1 VIILLKGIR
10 YKLLSGELI
19 ILLLIFLVSFWA
31 ISNFINLN
39 NALDRILVENYHSV
53 LAAENMIGS
62 IERQDSA
69 VLYYLL
75 GSRDEGQKLFDKYHG
90 EFMIWFGKEK
100 DNITVSGE
108 EELVSN
114 IYMNY
119 TNYLSE
125 FNKIKSIYGSEGSNA
140 AIKYYFDR
148 SLPQFMSIR
157 TLCNDLLEMNH
168 KTISERNEIAEKV
181 ANSAIWSTIIVSI
194 LSIAFG
200 FFWNIYISGILVGPI
215 LKLTDKVKSIAK
227 GNLDETID
235 IKVNDEIGILASE
248 FNDMTR
254 HIKEYQNTNIDKL
267 ISERKKSE
275 AIVREIYDG
284 IIVVD
289 RDSKIVL
296 VNKAAEIILNKD
308 ENVIRGKHF
317 LEVIKDDTIYM
328 VLKAAF
334 EGRYQDGDETDV
346 TTISRISDGA
356 KKHYTVRATPI
367 EGKENTVE
375 GAVILF
381 GDVTHF
387 KEVDEMKSDFVSTV
401 SHEFR
406 TPLTS
411 IQMGVGLLLESNI
424 VKDGTR
430 EKELLDAIDE
440 DSKRLNRLVSELLDL
455 TRIESGKTNMEF
467 RRIDT
472 VGIIVDV
479 VKSFELQA
487 KEKGIELNKEIKAKE
502 PVNIYADSNKVS
514 WVLVNLISN
523 AMRYTPQG
531 GKITVSIEQNGNKAY
546 IAVKD
551 TGIGIPKKYH
561 EVIFDKFTQVK
572 NDGVTAGGAGLGL
585 AISKDIVKAHKG
597 RIWVESEEGK
607 GSTFIFTLPLM
618 E

>member
-1 VIILLKGIR
+1 MKSIR
-10 YKLLSGELI
+10 YKQLSGELI

-31 ISNFINLN
+31 ISNFMDLN
-39 NALDRILVENYHSV
+39 SALDRILVENYRSV

-69 VLYYLL
+69 ALYYLL

-100 DNITVSGE
+100 DNITVPGE

-114 IYMNY
+114 IYLNY
-119 TNYLSE
+119 TSYLSE
-125 FNKIKSIYGSEGSNA
+125 FDTIKSIYGSEGSNA

-148 SLPQFMSIR
+148 VLPQVMSVR
-157 TLCNDLLEMNH
+157 LLCKDLLEMNH
-168 KTISERNEIAEKV
+168 KTITERNEIAENV
-181 ANSAIWSTIIVSI
+181 ANNAIWSTIAVSI
-194 LSIAFG
+194 LAIAFG
-200 FFWNIYISGILVGPI
+200 FCWNIYISGIVVGPI
-215 LKLTDKVKSIAK
+215 LKLTDKVKSISE
-227 GNLDETID
+227 GNLGETID
-235 IKVNDEIGILASE
+235 IKTDDEIGILASE
-248 FNDMTR
+248 FNDMTK
-254 HIKEYQNTNIDKL
+254 HLKEYQNINIDKL

-275 AIVREIYDG
+275 TIVREIYDG

-289 RDSKIVL
+289 KDSKIAL

-308 ENVIRGKHF
+308 ENAIRGKHF
-317 LEVIKDDTIYM
+317 LEVIKDDSIYM
-328 VLKAAF
+328 VLKAAL
-334 EGRYQDGDETDV
+334 ERRSEDEDETDV
-346 TTISRISDGA
+346 TMISRILGGV

-367 EGKENTVE
+367 EGKEKTIE
-375 GAVILF
+375 GAVILL

-387 KEVDEMKSDFVSTV
+387 KEIDEMKSDFVSVV

-411 IQMGVGLLLESNI
+411 IQMGVGLLLESKL

-430 EKELLDAIDE
+430 EKELLDVIDE

-455 TRIESGKTNMEF
+455 TRIESGKIDMEF
-467 RRIDT
+467 RRIDA
-472 VGIIVDV
+472 VRIIVDAV
-479 VKSFELQA
+479 QSFELQA
-487 KEKGIELNKEIKAKE
+487 EEKGIELKKEIKTKE
-502 PVNIYADSNKVS
+502 PINIYADNDKVT

-531 GKITVSIEQNGNKAY
+531 GNITVSIEQNGNKAY

-551 TGIGIPKKYH
+551 TGIGIHPKYH
-561 EVIFDKFTQVK
+561 EKIFDKFTQVK

-597 RIWVESEEGK
+597 RIWVESEESK

>member
-1 VIILLKGIR
+1 VTILLKSIR
-10 YKLLSGELI
+10 YKQLSGELI
-19 ILLLIFLVSFWA
+19 ILLLIFLVSLWA

-39 NALDRILVENYHSV
+39 NALDRILVENYQSV

-90 EFMIWFGKEK
+90 EFMIWFGKER
-100 DNITVSGE
+100 DNITVPGE

-119 TNYLSE
+119 TSYLSE
-125 FNKIKSIYGSEGSNA
+125 FNKIKSIYSSEGSNA

-157 TLCNDLLEMNH
+157 TLCNDLLEVNH
-168 KTISERNEIAEKV
+168 KTISERNEIAENV
-181 ANSAIWSTIIVSI
+181 ANNAIWSTIVVSI
-194 LSIAFG
+194 LSIVFG
-200 FFWNIYISGILVGPI
+200 FFWNIYISGIVVGPI
-215 LKLTDKVKSIAK
+215 LKLTDKVKNIVK
-227 GNLDETID
+227 GNLDEAID
-235 IKVNDEIGILASE
+235 IKANDEIGILASE
-248 FNDMTR
+248 FNNMTR
-254 HIKEYQNTNIDKL
+254 HLKEYQSVNIDKL

-275 AIVREIYDG
+275 TIVREIYDG
-284 IIVVD
+284 VIVVD
-289 RDSKIVL
+289 KDSKIVL

-328 VLKAAF
+328 VLKAAL
-334 EGRYQDGDETDV
+334 EGRSQDEDETDV
-346 TTISRISDGA
+346 TTICRISDGI

-375 GAVILF
+375 GAVILL

-387 KEVDEMKSDFVSTV
+387 KEIDEMKSDFVSTV

-411 IQMGVGLLLESNI
+411 IQMGVGLLLESNF

-430 EKELLDAIDE
+430 EKDLLDAIDE

-455 TRIESGKTNMEF
+455 TRIESGKISMEF
-467 RRIDT
+467 RRIDA
-472 VGIIVDV
+472 VRIIADV
-479 VKSFELQA
+479 VRSFELQA
-487 KEKGIELNKEIKAKE
+487 KEKGIELNKEIKAEE
-502 PVNIYADSNKVS
+502 PINIYADSDKVT

-523 AMRYTPQG
+523 AMRYTQQG
-531 GKITVSIEQNGNKAY
+531 GNITVSIEQNVNKAY

-561 EVIFDKFTQVK
+561 EIIFDKFTQVK

>member
-1 VIILLKGIR
+1 MLKSIR
-10 YKLLSGELI
+10 YKQLSGELI
-19 ILLLIFLVSFWA
+19 ILLLIFLVSLWA

-39 NALDRILVENYHSV
+39 NALDRILVENYQSV

-90 EFMIWFGKEK
+90 EFMIWFGKER
-100 DNITVSGE
+100 DNITVPGE

-119 TNYLSE
+119 TSYLSE
-125 FNKIKSIYGSEGSNA
+125 FNKIKSIYSSEGSNA

-157 TLCNDLLEMNH
+157 TLCNDLLEVNH
-168 KTISERNEIAEKV
+168 KTISERNEIAENV
-181 ANSAIWSTIIVSI
+181 ANNAIWSTIVVSI
-194 LSIAFG
+194 LSIVFG
-200 FFWNIYISGILVGPI
+200 FFWNIYISGIVVGPI
-215 LKLTDKVKSIAK
+215 LKLTDKVKNIVK
-227 GNLDETID
+227 GNLDEAID
-235 IKVNDEIGILASE
+235 IKANDEIGILASE
-248 FNDMTR
+248 FNNMTR
-254 HIKEYQNTNIDKL
+254 HLKEYQSVNIDKL

-275 AIVREIYDG
+275 TIVREIYDG
-284 IIVVD
+284 VIVVD
-289 RDSKIVL
+289 KDSKIVL

-328 VLKAAF
+328 VLKAAL
-334 EGRYQDGDETDV
+334 EGRSQDEDETDV
-346 TTISRISDGA
+346 TTICRISDGI

-375 GAVILF
+375 GAVILL

-387 KEVDEMKSDFVSTV
+387 KEIDEMKSDFVSTV

-411 IQMGVGLLLESNI
+411 IQMGVGLLLESNF

-430 EKELLDAIDE
+430 EKDLLDAIDE

-455 TRIESGKTNMEF
+455 TRIESGKISMEF
-467 RRIDT
+467 RRIDA
-472 VGIIVDV
+472 VRIIADV
-479 VKSFELQA
+479 VRSFELQA
-487 KEKGIELNKEIKAKE
+487 KEKGIELNKEIKAEE
-502 PVNIYADSNKVS
+502 PINIYADSDKVT

-523 AMRYTPQG
+523 AMRYTQQG
-531 GKITVSIEQNGNKAY
+531 GNITVSIEQNVNKAY

-561 EVIFDKFTQVK
+561 EIIFDKFTQVK

>member
-1 VIILLKGIR
+1 LLKSIR
-10 YKLLSGELI
+10 YKQLSGELI
-19 ILLLIFLVSFWA
+19 ILLLIFLVSLWA

-39 NALDRILVENYHSV
+39 NALDRILVENYQSV

-90 EFMIWFGKEK
+90 EFMIWFGKER
-100 DNITVSGE
+100 DNITVPGE

-119 TNYLSE
+119 TSYLSE
-125 FNKIKSIYGSEGSNA
+125 FNKIKSIYSSEGSNA

-157 TLCNDLLEMNH
+157 TLCNDLLEVNH
-168 KTISERNEIAEKV
+168 KTISERNEIAENV
-181 ANSAIWSTIIVSI
+181 ANNAIWSTIVVSI
-194 LSIAFG
+194 LSIVFG
-200 FFWNIYISGILVGPI
+200 FFWNIYISGIVVGPI
-215 LKLTDKVKSIAK
+215 LKLTDKVKNIVK
-227 GNLDETID
+227 GNLDEAID
-235 IKVNDEIGILASE
+235 IKANDEIGILASE
-248 FNDMTR
+248 FNNMTR
-254 HIKEYQNTNIDKL
+254 HLKEYQSVNIDKL

-275 AIVREIYDG
+275 TIVREIYDG
-284 IIVVD
+284 VIVVD
-289 RDSKIVL
+289 KDSKIVL

-328 VLKAAF
+328 VLKAAL
-334 EGRYQDGDETDV
+334 EGRSQDEDETDV
-346 TTISRISDGA
+346 TTICRISDGI

-375 GAVILF
+375 GAVILL

-387 KEVDEMKSDFVSTV
+387 KEIDEMKSDFVSTV

-411 IQMGVGLLLESNI
+411 IQMGVGLLLESNF

-430 EKELLDAIDE
+430 EKDLLDAIDE

-455 TRIESGKTNMEF
+455 TRIESGKISMEF
-467 RRIDT
+467 RRIDA
-472 VGIIVDV
+472 VRIIADV
-479 VKSFELQA
+479 VRSFELQA
-487 KEKGIELNKEIKAKE
+487 KEKGIELNKEIKAEE
-502 PVNIYADSNKVS
+502 PINIYADSDKVT

-523 AMRYTPQG
+523 AMRYTQQG
-531 GKITVSIEQNGNKAY
+531 GNITVSIEQNVNKAY

-561 EVIFDKFTQVK
+561 EIIFDKFTQVK